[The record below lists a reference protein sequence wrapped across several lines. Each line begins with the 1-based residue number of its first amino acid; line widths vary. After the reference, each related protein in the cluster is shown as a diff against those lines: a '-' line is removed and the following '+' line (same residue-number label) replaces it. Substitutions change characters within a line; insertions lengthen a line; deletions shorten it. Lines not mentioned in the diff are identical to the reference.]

1 MKTTRLEET
10 KSEETSY
17 RIKEKKKS
25 GVERSE

>member
-17 RIKEKKKS
+17 KIKEKKKFWS
-25 GVERSE
+25 GKK